1 MLVLGRLCRPRW
13 PLNAVKFL
21 LAKVSMASRYE
32 KNVKRTDTLTHG
44 QYWVSGVRWEKGA
57 DSPAG
62 IKFGRFSASLES
74 GTMASHTLS
83 VIISLR

>member
-1 MLVLGRLCRPRW
+1 MGDSS
-13 PLNAVKFL
+13 F
-21 LAKVSMASRYE
+21 
-32 KNVKRTDTLTHG
+32 HG

>member
-1 MLVLGRLCRPRW
+1 MGGGRKLQRKGKN
-13 PLNAVKFL
+13 LNL
-21 LAKVSMASRYE
+21 Q
-32 KNVKRTDTLTHG
+32 TDG
-44 QYWVSGVRWEKGA
+44 QYWVSIIRWEKGA